1 MTRHGTM
8 RGFAVCALLASMP
21 GCASSLK
28 CTTGSTL
35 SAVPTQNRLHTNG
48 FRLTAPD
55 DPSTSHSPASSV
67 SKPNED
73 GGSSASGVD
82 LVRSADLSLDE
93 DLINTI
99 LDAAHAVDA
108 VRSRS
113 AFLPSFFVI
122 PSLESRV
129 PHRWRRFWIGMATA
143 VRACPSDFA
152 VGSVTR
158 VSHCG
163 RRRS

>member
-1 MTRHGTM
+1 
-8 RGFAVCALLASMP
+8 MP

-35 SAVPTQNRLHTNG
+35 SAVPTHNRLHTNG

-67 SKPNED
+67 SKPNEE

-108 VRSRS
+108 MEAILDWDASSLPLALRCRVRDAGESLRKAQKLIKDATS
-113 AFLPSFFVI
+113 PCIECDFLS
-122 PSLESRV
+122 
-129 PHRWRRFWIGMATA
+129 
-143 VRACPSDFA
+143 
-152 VGSVTR
+152 
-158 VSHCG
+158 
-163 RRRS
+163 